1 MSRVEPENGKCL
13 MTQAEGRPRLV
24 PHDGARALYLY
35 SEVMA
40 MQLSRILGPD
50 HPGKTLCT
58 KANLA
63 ATMSRQ
69 GGYEEAK

>member
-1 MSRVEPENGKCL
+1 
-13 MTQAEGRPRLV
+13 
-24 PHDGARALYLY
+24 
-35 SEVMA
+35 MA
-40 MQLSRILGPD
+40 MQSRTLGPD